1 MTKKIIYILL
11 SVILYHF
18 SLLLLLTLEL
28 DRHQPV
34 VELGDLPPHHL
45 DLVIH
50 GEAALRTAAERG

>member
-1 MTKKIIYILL
+1 MWL
-11 SVILYHF
+11 SVITYHF

-50 GEAALRTAAERG
+50 REAALRTAEDRG